1 MGSLTIWH
9 WLITSGLIFLGVY
22 LVWRCIKWLCM
33 KMIGGR
39 S

>member
-9 WLITSGLIFLGVY
+9 WLTVLGIFVLGVY
-22 LVWRCIKWLCM
+22 LFWRCVKWLCM
-33 KMIGGR
+33 KMTGGR

>member
-9 WLITSGLIFLGVY
+9 WLTVIGIFALGVY
-22 LVWRCIKWLCM
+22 LFLRCVKWLCM
-33 KMIGGR
+33 KMTGGR

>member
-9 WLITSGLIFLGVY
+9 WLATLGLIFLGVY

-33 KMIGGR
+33 KMTGG
-39 S
+39 SS